1 MKKIILLTQ
10 YPENPS
16 NQQIVASAY
25 QKNIPLIIEKPL
37 EVVISLNENHRA
49 EFTATGIIPR
59 LGTLHRPYIL
69 AALQYFVANG
79 AYSLNPLNTFL
90 SNKWQQLQQ
99 LSSKNFLVPESLF
112 TYHIPTMRAF
122 VQKNNPCVFKLLQG
136 SQGRGIF
143 FGDSIGSSLALIDG
157 LTLLQQ
163 PFFLQQFIQGDEYR
177 ILVLDEKILG
187 AVRKQKHFDEY
198 RANSHQGASVVGC
211 PIDQAMARLA
221 IAACKAVNGV
231 FCGIDCIKNQD
242 GIYLLEVN
250 LSPGFSEIQKQ
261 LSIDIAEE
269 ILHFLQEKNDESKDL
284 N

>member
-16 NQQIVASAY
+16 NQQIIAMAC
-25 QKNIPLIIEKPL
+25 QKNIPLAVEKPL
-37 EVVISLNENHRA
+37 EVVMQLAGKHHHD
-49 EFTATGIIPR
+49 FTATAIIPR
-59 LGTLHRPYIL
+59 VGTLHRPYIL
-69 AALQYFVANG
+69 AALQYFVSHG
-79 AYSLNPLNTFL
+79 AYSLNPLTTFL

-99 LSSKNFLVPESLF
+99 LSANNLPIPESLF
-112 TYHIPTMRAF
+112 TYDIPTMRAF

-143 FGDSIGSSLALIDG
+143 FGDSIASSLALMDG

-177 ILVLDEKILG
+177 ILILDGKILG
-187 AVRKQKHFDEY
+187 AVRKQRSVHEY
-198 RANSHQGASVVGC
+198 RANSHQGGQVVRC
-211 PIDQAMARLA
+211 ELSRKLQALA
-221 IAACKAVNGV
+221 LHACQAVNGQ
-231 FCGIDCIKNQD
+231 FCGVDCLENQQ

-250 LSPGFSEIQKQ
+250 LSPGFAEIQKQ
-261 LSIDIAEE
+261 LTLDVAGE
-269 ILHFLQEKNDESKDL
+269 IVGFLEKQFSK